1 MYACTY
7 FLYTQ
12 CVPIYVR
19 YVFLH
24 PPTSTRP
31 HIIKK
36 VSFWNLI
43 TFLSVS
49 CQRAFLANVFQHR
62 KGRTVVYESEEEE
75 EAPATS
81 LRSSWQSL
89 KQWAL
94 SLGKPQQRRR
104 GEPHNLCHY
113 SIRLIC
119 CSDAGPICSALQGVP
134 CVDQYGA
141 ACFDGGVG
149 DFCLD
154 HANST
159 WHGEE

>member
-1 MYACTY
+1 MY

-12 CVPIYVR
+12 CVPIYVT
-19 YVFLH
+19 YVMLH
-24 PPTSTRP
+24 PPTRTHP
-31 HIIKK
+31 HIIKT
-36 VSFWNLI
+36 VSFWNPI

-49 CQRAFLANVFQHR
+49 CQRASLANVCQHR

-104 GEPHNLCHY
+104 GEAHILCH
-113 SIRLIC
+113 SSTCLIC

-141 ACFDGGVG
+141 ARFDGGVG
-149 DFCLD
+149 YLWLD

-159 WHGEE
+159 RHGEE